1 MKGQITLE
9 LMIAFAV
16 FVIAVHVL
24 VSAQVS
30 KNTELEKKIL
40 LTNEAMKADSISA
53 FCNLMYLKGP
63 SVEFAYFPRTDVEQS
78 SVHCFSDGY
87 YFTGE
92 SPSVPGVRLWF

>member
-9 LMIAFAV
+9 LMIAFTI

-24 VSAQVS
+24 VSAQS
-30 KNTELEKKIL
+30 ARNEEMKERIA

-53 FCNLMYLKGP
+53 FCNLMYLKGE
-63 SVEFAYFPRTDVEQS
+63 SVEFGYFPSTDVEQER
-78 SVHCFSDGY
+78 VRCFSEDY

-92 SPSVPGVRLWF
+92 SPSVPGVHLWF